1 MKHMTIRRNV
11 SFPKDSKFPNKI
23 KPFLDM
29 HEGNFSAAIRE
40 IIDFADFARNKMGS
54 LERAKE
60 LLTMQHNLA
69 GLKKGDRLIL
79 SVDGVIHEE
88 QIVA

>member
-1 MKHMTIRRNV
+1 
-11 SFPKDSKFPNKI
+11 
-23 KPFLDM
+23 M

-60 LLTMQHNLA
+60 MLTMHQRLS

-79 SVDGVIHEE
+79 SVDGVIPEGGS
-88 QIVA
+88 